1 MRTLWP
7 VAVYHGSGQL
17 LTVLSLGGW
26 VGGRGR
32 QGRHG
37 RHEGVLAGA
46 CDGDG
51 GRGPSQWPRA
61 RTAVLTAWRLLL
73 ATMYSDGG
81 GELRAHRQG
90 AGAALLGGR
99 GRRVLRT
106 DLPPAG
112 A

>member
-1 MRTLWP
+1 M
-7 VAVYHGSGQL
+7 AGMKGCL
-17 LTVLSLGGW
+17 LARVMGM
-26 VGGRGR
+26 V
-32 QGRHG
+32 
-37 RHEGVLAGA
+37 AGA
-46 CDGDG
+46 H
-51 GRGPSQWPRA
+51 RNGPVHA
-61 RTAVLTAWRLLL
+61 LLVLTAWRLLL